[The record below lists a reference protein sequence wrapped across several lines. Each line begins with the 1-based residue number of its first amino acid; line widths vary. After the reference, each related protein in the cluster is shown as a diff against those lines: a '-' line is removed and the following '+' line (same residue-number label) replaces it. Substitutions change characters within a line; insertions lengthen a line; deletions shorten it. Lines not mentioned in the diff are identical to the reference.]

1 MKAVPIGRDQHGDES
16 TEAAYRKSFVDVM
29 SQPKLNRH
37 IPTAHGA
44 PSGRLHLYPCDE
56 GGLECGKGKRTTLY
70 DETRNDL
77 PANYARRNRGKLDY
91 RLGELVS
98 DPAGEN

>member
-1 MKAVPIGRDQHGDES
+1 MAPRAVGFISTPAMKEDWSMVKAR
-16 TEAAYRKSFVDVM
+16 A
-29 SQPKLNRH
+29 
-37 IPTAHGA
+37 
-44 PSGRLHLYPCDE
+44 
-56 GGLECGKGKRTTLY
+56 TLY